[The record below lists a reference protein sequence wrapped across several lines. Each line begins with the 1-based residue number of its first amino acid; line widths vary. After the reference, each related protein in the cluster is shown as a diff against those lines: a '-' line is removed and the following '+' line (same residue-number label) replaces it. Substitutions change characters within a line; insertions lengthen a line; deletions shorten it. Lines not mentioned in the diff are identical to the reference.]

1 MLDEFL
7 LETSDATIRVRR
19 QGSGP
24 PVLLL
29 HGHPQTSAIWHLVAP
44 MLEKRFTLLM
54 PDLRGYGGSSKPETT
69 PDHEPYSKRAMARD
83 QIALIDHLGIEQ
95 IAVVGHDRGG
105 RVAYRMALD
114 HPDRVSRIS
123 VLDILPTIEHFQRTN
138 MAFAMAYFHWFFLA
152 QPAPMPETLIGANPD
167 AYYFPGNRHL
177 FAPEALA
184 EYMAGCHDPAQIHA
198 MCEDY
203 RAAATYDCDLDRQ
216 DQAAGRTID
225 CPVQVLWGT
234 RGPVGKIY
242 DVLDVWQSWAPDL
255 RGKALECGHY
265 LAEEQ
270 PEATAAELLAF
281 LS

>member
-1 MLDEFL
+1 
-7 LETSDATIRVRR
+7 
-19 QGSGP
+19 
-24 PVLLL
+24 
-29 HGHPQTSAIWHLVAP
+29 
-44 MLEKRFTLLM
+44 M
-54 PDLRGYGGSSKPETT
+54 PDLRGDGGSSKPETT
-69 PDHEPYSKRAMARD
+69 TDHVPYSKRAMARD
-83 QIALIDHLGIEQ
+83 QIALMDQLGIEQ

-184 EYMAGCHDPAQIHA
+184 EYLTGCYDPAQIHA

-216 DQAAGRTID
+216 DQEAGRTID
-225 CPVQVLWGT
+225 CPVQALVECAARSARFTTCSMSGNPGRRICAARRWSAATTSPRSNLNPPLQSCW
-234 RGPVGKIY
+234 RSLVNVG
-242 DVLDVWQSWAPDL
+242 
-255 RGKALECGHY
+255 ALGRR
-265 LAEEQ
+265 
-270 PEATAAELLAF
+270 
-281 LS
+281 